1 MTNPDTNTLNG
12 ALEQLGITMAD
23 NLVTMGVSD
32 ADPSDGLTTLA
43 SKILQ
48 ISPVPPTPTPASIDL
63 VATNSILSYADGDTT
78 VLTATVLD
86 SNDDPVENATVELY
100 KAGTLWDTL
109 TTDSSGECS
118 KTYTSAGVGDVSF
131 EAKCNLLTK
140 TYAVE
145 DCYFYNSLTSDN
157 SLFTLV
163 QGTASLEYSNT
174 GLKYTGTATTDCIH
188 QLNAELPNGEYTVE
202 CDVTALPSSGY
213 STGIGTEDAQILKGN
228 TGLYARY
235 ISKSGDFFNNKSYT
249 IPFHLKI
256 EVTGSTSKTIKYYK
270 DDVLMGTGSNVTQ
283 NKQLRLRSYSGR
295 YIKIKDLKIKPLMV

>member
-1 MTNPDTNTLNG
+1 M
-12 ALEQLGITMAD
+12 
-23 NLVTMGVSD
+23 V
-32 ADPSDGLTTLA
+32 
-43 SKILQ
+43 
-48 ISPVPPTPTPASIDL
+48 
-63 VATNSILSYADGDTT
+63 
-78 VLTATVLD
+78 
-86 SNDDPVENATVELY
+86 
-100 KAGTLWDTL
+100 
-109 TTDSSGECS
+109 
-118 KTYTSAGVGDVSF
+118 
-131 EAKCNLLTK
+131 TK

-235 ISKSGDFFNNKSYT
+235 ISKSGDFFNNGNSST
-249 IPFHLKI
+249 PFHLLI
-256 EVTGSTSKTIKYYK
+256 EVTGSTSKTIKYYRN
-270 DDVLMGTGSNVTQ
+270 DSLLGTGNNVTQ

-295 YIKIKDLKIKPLMV
+295 YITIKDLKIKPL

>member
-1 MTNPDTNTLNG
+1 MTNDTTTLNG
-12 ALEQLGITMAD
+12 ALQELGETMAD
-23 NLVTMGVSD
+23 NLITMGVTD
-32 ADPSDGLTTLA
+32 AQASDGLTTLA
-43 SKILQ
+43 NRILDV
-48 ISPVPPTPTPASIDL
+48 PVTPVTPTLTLTSNKL
-63 VATNSILSYADGDTT
+63 VLSYADSDTLT
-78 VLTATVLD
+78 LTATLTGG
-86 SNDDPVENATVELY
+86 TVSGQTIEFFNGSTSM
-100 KAGTLWDTL
+100 GTAQTN
-109 TTDSSGECS
+109 SSGVATM
-118 KTYTSAGVGDVSF
+118 TYSATGGGDVVFS
-131 EAKCNLLTK
+131 ATKNSLSSNSLT
-140 TYAVE
+140 VE
-145 DCYFYNSLTSDN
+145 DCTFYDSFTSDN
-157 SLFTLV
+157 SRFTLV

-174 GLKYTGTATTDCIH
+174 GLKYTGTATTDCIY

-213 STGIGTEDAQILKGN
+213 SSGIGTEDAQILKGN

-295 YIKIKDLKIKPLMV
+295 YITIKDLKIKPL